1 MAITVPFDLAYEFE
15 VKALMPAVFAVLSD
29 VPSSASHFPKVAKLV
44 DLGAGAYRWEME
56 KVGAGAISIQ
66 TIYAAKYVAD
76 KKKGS
81 VVWTPVKGEGN
92 AQVGGS
98 WALVDKKKSTH
109 ITLNI
114 QGEIVVP
121 LPGLMKGVVAP
132 LVTAEN
138 EKLVEQ
144 YIDNLIKVF
153 GGEV

>member
-1 MAITVPFDLAYEFE
+1 M
-15 VKALMPAVFAVLSD
+15 SD
-29 VPSSASHFPKVAKLV
+29 VPASARHFPKVARLV
-44 DLGAGAYRWEME
+44 DLGGGSDRWELE
-56 KVGAGAISIQ
+56 KVGAGAVSIQ
-66 TIYAAKYVAD
+66 TIYASTYVAD
-76 KKKGS
+76 KKKGR

-109 ITLNI
+109 LTLKI
-114 QGEIVVP
+114 YGEIVVP
-121 LPGLMKGVVAP
+121 LPGLMEGVVAP

-144 YIDNLIKVF
+144 YIDKLTTVF